1 MSKSRYNISV
11 KRKGDNNMK
20 NKINILTLFLI
31 AIISLVGFTSC
42 KNNTTSFDENKDIIK
57 YSRDTT
63 SGTRDGFFTAIGYAE
78 AKEDDTKIPG
88 FIKATDNANMI
99 TLVSNDNYGIGY
111 ISLASS
117 ATSGLKVLSYEG
129 VVPSEEAVVNGTY
142 KLSRNFNYVTKVEAD
157 CTKVE
162 WTLIKGF
169 LLFMSSKEG
178 QGIIKAKDGILTK
191 DLSTSKSFNE
201 LLSLEENS
209 DVKALCETP
218 CDDASKI
225 EIKFGGSTSVEKIAK
240 ALTEAYSRYCSTFK
254 PVHNHTGSGAAYKG
268 TQGSEKGT
276 VNGMHVG
283 FLSRELKEN
292 EVPAENTS
300 GMICK
305 DGIVVVV
312 NKNNTCIDNITADM
326 LKKIYS
332 TKTIKWSEIVK

>member
-1 MSKSRYNISV
+1 
-11 KRKGDNNMK
+11 MK

-31 AIISLVGFTSC
+31 AIISLFGFTSC
-42 KNNTTSFDENKDIIK
+42 KNNTTSFDESKDIIK
-57 YSRDTT
+57 YSRDT
-63 SGTRDGFFTAIGYAE
+63 
-78 AKEDDTKIPG
+78 
-88 FIKATDNANMI
+88 
-99 TLVSNDNYGIGY
+99 
-111 ISLASS
+111 
-117 ATSGLKVLSYEG
+117 TSGLKVLSYEG

-142 KLSRNFNYVTKVEAD
+142 KLSRNFNYVTKVETD

-191 DLSTSKSFNE
+191 DLSKSKSFNE

-225 EIKFGGSTSVEKIAK
+225 EIKFGGSTSVEKISK
-240 ALTEAYSRYCSTFK
+240 ALTEAYSRYCPTFK
-254 PVHNHTGSGAAYKG
+254 PVHNHTGSGTAYKG

-305 DGIVVVV
+305 DDIVVV
-312 NKNNTCIDNITADM
+312 NKNNTCIDNITADR